1 MKNRKTKREI
11 EKISKEI
18 WKQGKKCM
26 ERKEINMKARR
37 KNRTKKEIEKQGEI
51 QETERETGK

>member
-26 ERKEINMKARR
+26 ERKEINRKARR
-37 KNRTKKEIEKQGEI
+37 KNRTKKDIEKQGEI
-51 QETERETGK
+51 